1 MFQPKETDKSG
12 LLMSYATQSEM
23 QVFPNE
29 NKIKNNKKEGDVN
42 VKTVTSDDTSCK
54 TTYGVASHL
63 LWESCWRVHVCVS
76 VCAQVPH
83 QVSIRDRCGPGI
95 GVVYTEA

>member
-42 VKTVTSDDTSCK
+42 V
-54 TTYGVASHL
+54 
-63 LWESCWRVHVCVS
+63 
-76 VCAQVPH
+76 
-83 QVSIRDRCGPGI
+83 
-95 GVVYTEA
+95 